1 MYLLLLVLYAFV
13 NVVLKVCQQKFSIGN
28 LEYALLLQS
37 IATNYFPVN
46 VFQMTVVQLALW
58 IIMKSQMPYRSQ
70 CIQAQRDL

>member
-46 VFQMTVVQLALW
+46 VFQMTVVQLAL
-58 IIMKSQMPYRSQ
+58 
-70 CIQAQRDL
+70 